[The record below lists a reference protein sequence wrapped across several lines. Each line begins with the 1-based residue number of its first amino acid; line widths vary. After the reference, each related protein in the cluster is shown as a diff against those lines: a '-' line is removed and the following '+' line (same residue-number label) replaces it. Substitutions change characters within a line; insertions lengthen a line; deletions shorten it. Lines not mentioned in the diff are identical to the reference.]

1 MPAWVEVFIVIAALA
16 LLIQTVLLLAMLFQL
31 RPLIQQFVRMSSDLQ
46 AKIDPILLR
55 TSRIL
60 DDSEDRIKSI
70 MGDAS
75 EITHVARIQAQKVD
89 RVITEAVERLRLQ
102 VIRTDHIV
110 TGILEVAEDAGSKVR
125 KTIWEPIH
133 QLSAVLKGLK
143 VGLDVFR
150 GGAPRR
156 HEPDGAHQDE
166 ELFI

>member
-1 MPAWVEVFIVIAALA
+1 MPVWVEVFIVIAALA

-110 TGILEVAEDAGSKVR
+110 TGILEVAEDTGSRVR

-156 HEPDGAHQDE
+156 PQSDGAHQDE

>member
-1 MPAWVEVFIVIAALA
+1 MPVWVEVFIVIAALA

-70 MGDAS
+70 MSDAS

-110 TGILEVAEDAGSKVR
+110 TGILEVAEDTGSRVR

-156 HEPDGAHQDE
+156 PQSDGAHQDE